1 MSTSTAPLP
10 PKRPPGPPPPPSKT
24 VPGGV
29 ASGPKRSFAFKDS
42 LAIDAQKTI
51 IYGPGGI
58 GKSKLHSLLMLQ
70 GLRTGVLD
78 IGTSCGF
85 LKVNAVDDILT
96 WQDLRGALNDDSLW
110 DGIQAIVIDDLT
122 KAEELAGQWVIQ
134 NVKHEKGKPIHSIED
149 YGFGKGLTH
158 IYETFLTLLSDLD
171 RHVRAGRHVVCI
183 AHECTANV
191 PNPGGEDWIRYEP
204 RLQSPAS
211 GKSSIRHRVKEW
223 CDHLLFIGYDTAV
236 NEDGKATGAGSR
248 TIYPQ
253 EMPTHWAKS
262 RSLSEPIVY
271 ADGSPELWVK
281 LFSKGE

>member
-1 MSTSTAPLP
+1 MSTSAPP
-10 PKRPPGPPPPPSKT
+10 RRPTSPPPSLPKT
-24 VPGGV
+24 VPGGGT
-29 ASGPKRSFAFKDS
+29 ARRGFSFKQTAV
-42 LAIDAQKTI
+42 DAQKCV

-58 GKSKLHSLLMLQ
+58 GKSKLHSLMMLQ

-85 LKVNAVDDILT
+85 LSVNKVDDVLT
-96 WQDLRGALNDDSLW
+96 WQDLRDALSDDGLW
-110 DGIQAIVIDDLT
+110 TGIDAIVIDDLS
-122 KAEELAGQWVIQ
+122 KAEELATNWVVQ
-134 NVKHEKGKPIHSIED
+134 NVKHEKKEKPIRSIED
-149 YGFGKGLTH
+149 YGFGKGYTH
-158 IYETFLTLLSDLD
+158 VYEAFLTLLSDLD

-183 AHECTANV
+183 CHECTANV

-204 RLQSPAS
+204 RLQSPPS

-236 NEDGKATGAGSR
+236 NESGKAIGGGSR

-262 RSLSEPIVY
+262 RCLTEPIIY
-271 ADGSPELWVK
+271 DDGSSELWVK
-281 LFSKGE
+281 LFGKE